1 MHVLNSKEKKQ
12 LLAALKEQ
20 FGFSGDLPALL
31 QNQEGKVYAT
41 TADIGVIDHLR
52 VDMVGLCIGSF
63 EKDGF
68 SLTIEGSQLVGPQ
81 ADKNVV
87 DLDKSQVAAWFRG
100 EDLVGDAQIHAYVIL
115 RSGKDYLGSG
125 KSSGEKIH
133 NRVPKVRRLMV
144 LQSVE
149 E

>member
-1 MHVLNSKEKKQ
+1 MHVLNSKERKQ

-41 TADIGVIDHLR
+41 TADISVIDHLR

-68 SLTIEGSQLVGPQ
+68 SLTIEGSQLIGPL
-81 ADKNVV
+81 AKKNVV
-87 DLDKSQVAAWFRG
+87 DLGKDQVAAWFRG
-100 EDLVGDAQIHAYVIL
+100 EDLQGDPETHAYVIL

-125 KSSGEKIH
+125 KASGGKIF
-133 NRVPKVRRLMV
+133 NRVPKVRRLNA
-144 LQSVE
+144 LLAQ
-149 E
+149 